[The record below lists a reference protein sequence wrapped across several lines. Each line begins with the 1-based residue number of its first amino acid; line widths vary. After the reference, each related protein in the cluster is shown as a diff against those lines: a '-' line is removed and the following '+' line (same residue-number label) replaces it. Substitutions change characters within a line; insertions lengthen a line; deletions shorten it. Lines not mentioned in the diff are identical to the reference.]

1 MRGKR
6 ELHTRRRLWKSL
18 LLSAVLLLGLTVVTP
33 WSPTADLLL
42 ASRAAAAVSP
52 TADPGAE
59 LSVSAAAPAQPAA
72 PPAAPQSAPDGPEGV
87 PEEDPEP
94 EEPPLLSDEEL
105 FSSAAFVGD
114 SRTEGFQL
122 YSGLKEGAYFCAVGA
137 TVQSVEEKPT
147 QDAPGGK
154 EPILDALARGSYDR
168 IYIMLGVNE
177 LGWYRTED
185 FTQQY
190 ERVIDRVRAD
200 HPEARIAIESL
211 LPVSAAQDKK
221 RSYVNNERIRLF
233 NGLLEELAEKTDCVF
248 LDPASAV
255 TGADGTLPA
264 EWTTDGVH
272 LNSAGCRKWLEYLRE
287 NPF

>member
-52 TADPGAE
+52 AASPGAE
-59 LSVSAAAPAQPAA
+59 LPVPAASPAQS
-72 PPAAPQSAPDGPEGV
+72 AAPQPIPDGPEGG

-94 EEPPLLSDEEL
+94 EEPPVLSDEKL

-137 TVQSVEEKPT
+137 TVQSVMEKPT
-147 QDAPGGK
+147 QDGPGGK

-190 ERVIDRVRAD
+190 ERVIDRIQAD

-233 NGLLEELAEKTDCVF
+233 NGLLEELAEETGCVF
-248 LDPASAV
+248 LDSASAV
-255 TGADGTLPA
+255 ADENGTLPA

>member
-42 ASRAAAAVSP
+42 ASHAAAAVSSGTEP
-52 TADPGAE
+52 
-59 LSVSAAAPAQPAA
+59 SVSAMSPVESPAEPAVPQPV
-72 PPAAPQSAPDGPEGV
+72 PDGPE
-87 PEEDPEP
+87 EAP
-94 EEPPLLSDEEL
+94 EEPPVLSDEEL

-137 TVQSVEEKPT
+137 TVQSVMEKPT
-147 QDAPGGK
+147 QDGPGGK

>member
-42 ASRAAAAVSP
+42 ASHAAAAVSSGTEP
-52 TADPGAE
+52 
-59 LSVSAAAPAQPAA
+59 SVSVMSPAESPAE
-72 PPAAPQSAPDGPEGV
+72 PPAPQPVPDGPE
-87 PEEDPEP
+87 EAP
-94 EEPPLLSDEEL
+94 EEPPVLSDEDL

-122 YSGLKEGAYFCAVGA
+122 YSGLEVGSYFCAVGA
-137 TVQSVEEKPT
+137 TVQSVTEKPT
-147 QDAPGGK
+147 QDAPDGK

-221 RSYVNNERIRLF
+221 HSYVNNERIRLF
-233 NGLLEELAEKTDCVF
+233 NGLLEELAEETGCVF

-255 TGADGTLPA
+255 ADESGALPA
-264 EWTTDGVH
+264 EWTADGVH
-272 LNSAGCRKWLEYLRE
+272 LNSAGCREWLEYLRE

>member
-42 ASRAAAAVSP
+42 ASHAAAAVSAA
-52 TADPGAE
+52 ADPGAE
-59 LSVSAAAPAQPAA
+59 LSVSAAAPAEPPVPQPV
-72 PPAAPQSAPDGPEGV
+72 PDGPE
-87 PEEDPEP
+87 EAP
-94 EEPPLLSDEEL
+94 EEPPVLSDEDL

-122 YSGLKEGAYFCAVGA
+122 YSGLEVGAYFCAVGA
-137 TVQSVEEKPT
+137 TVQSVTEKPT

-233 NGLLEELAEKTDCVF
+233 NGLLEELAEETGCVF

-255 TGADGTLPA
+255 ADESGTLPA

>member
-42 ASRAAAAVSP
+42 ASHAAAAVSSGTEP
-52 TADPGAE
+52 
-59 LSVSAAAPAQPAA
+59 SVSAVSPVESPAEPAVPQPV
-72 PPAAPQSAPDGPEGV
+72 PDGPE
-87 PEEDPEP
+87 EAP
-94 EEPPLLSDEEL
+94 EEPPVLSDEEL

-122 YSGLKEGAYFCAVGA
+122 YSGLKAGAYFCAVGA
-137 TVQSVEEKPT
+137 TVQSVTEKPT

-185 FTQQY
+185 FTRQY

>member
-42 ASRAAAAVSP
+42 ASHAAAAVSAA
-52 TADPGAE
+52 ADPGAE
-59 LSVSAAAPAQPAA
+59 LSVSAASPAEPAVPQPV
-72 PPAAPQSAPDGPEGV
+72 PDGPE
-87 PEEDPEP
+87 EAP
-94 EEPPLLSDEEL
+94 EEPPVLSDEDL

-122 YSGLKEGAYFCAVGA
+122 YSGLEVGSYFCAVGA
-137 TVQSVEEKPT
+137 TVRSVTEKPT

>member
-52 TADPGAE
+52 AADSGAE
-59 LSVSAAAPAQPAA
+59 LSVSAAAPAQ
-72 PPAAPQSAPDGPEGV
+72 PAAPQSAPDGPEGV
-87 PEEDPEP
+87 PEEDPES
-94 EEPPLLSDEEL
+94 EEPPVLSDEEL

-137 TVQSVEEKPT
+137 TVQSVMEKPT
-147 QDAPGGK
+147 QDGPGGK

-190 ERVIDRVRAD
+190 ERVIDRVQAD

-233 NGLLEELAEKTDCVF
+233 NGLLEELAEETGCVF

-255 TGADGTLPA
+255 ADESGTLPA
-264 EWTTDGVH
+264 EWTADGVH

>member
-42 ASRAAAAVSP
+42 ASHAAAAVSAA
-52 TADPGAE
+52 ADPGAE
-59 LSVSAAAPAQPAA
+59 LSVSAAAPAE
-72 PPAAPQSAPDGPEGV
+72 PPAPQPVPDGPE
-87 PEEDPEP
+87 EAP
-94 EEPPLLSDEEL
+94 EEPPVLSDEEL

-122 YSGLKEGAYFCAVGA
+122 YSGLKVGAYFCAVGA

-168 IYIMLGVNE
+168 IYLMLGVNE

-221 RSYVNNERIRLF
+221 RSYVSNERIRLF

>member
-18 LLSAVLLLGLTVVTP
+18 LLSAVLLLGLTVATP

-42 ASRAAAAVSP
+42 ASHAAAAVSSGTEP
-52 TADPGAE
+52 
-59 LSVSAAAPAQPAA
+59 SVSAMSPAESPAEPAVPQPV
-72 PPAAPQSAPDGPEGV
+72 PDGPE
-87 PEEDPEP
+87 EAP
-94 EEPPLLSDEEL
+94 EEPPVLSDEDL

-122 YSGLKEGAYFCAVGA
+122 YSGLEVGAYFCAVGA
-137 TVQSVEEKPT
+137 TVQSVTEKPT

>member
-42 ASRAAAAVSP
+42 ASHAAAAVSSGTEP
-52 TADPGAE
+52 
-59 LSVSAAAPAQPAA
+59 SVSAVSPVESPAESPAEPPVPQPV
-72 PPAAPQSAPDGPEGV
+72 PDGS
-87 PEEDPEP
+87 EEAP
-94 EEPPLLSDEEL
+94 EEPPVLSDEEL

-122 YSGLKEGAYFCAVGA
+122 YSGLKAGAYFCAVGA
-137 TVQSVEEKPT
+137 TVQSVTEKPT

>member
-42 ASRAAAAVSP
+42 ASHAAAAVSSGTEP
-52 TADPGAE
+52 
-59 LSVSAAAPAQPAA
+59 SVSAMSPVESPAEPAVPQPV
-72 PPAAPQSAPDGPEGV
+72 PDGPE
-87 PEEDPEP
+87 EAP
-94 EEPPLLSDEEL
+94 EEPPVLSDEEL